1 MLRIIIKAFRNMII
15 NEYLRQVE
23 GRELPK
29 FHKKLLDYQK
39 EISHL

>member
-29 FHKKLLDYQK
+29 LHKKLLDYQK
-39 EISHL
+39 ELTNF